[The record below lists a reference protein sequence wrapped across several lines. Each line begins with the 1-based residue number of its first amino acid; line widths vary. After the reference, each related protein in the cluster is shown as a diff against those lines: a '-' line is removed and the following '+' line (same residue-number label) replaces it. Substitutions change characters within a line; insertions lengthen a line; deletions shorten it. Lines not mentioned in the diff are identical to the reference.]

1 MPSSCLVSPL
11 SVSINLSHSPRIN
24 NKTGYII
31 YEPQCKVKT
40 WSFCSKIIKN
50 FQTLTAEH
58 GALLSTGPSVAWA
71 TRSWSDPRSK
81 NPSLTINLFFL
92 PFLKSIL
99 FVYNP
104 FFILTAYYLC
114 QLISMTI
121 CVCSIFVG
129 SSSSCCCCV
138 LCCAQMQSCV
148 WFFVIPWAVTCQAP
162 LSMGF
167 FQQEYWSGLP
177 FPTPGDLP
185 DSGIEPTSLA
195 WQADS
200 FTTAPPGKPPSCY

>member
-1 MPSSCLVSPL
+1 MPGTPLTSCVRLPCPLPAWSPHL
-11 SVSINLSHSPRIN
+11 LSINLSYSPRIN

-40 WSFCSKIIKN
+40 WSFCSKMIKN

-92 PFLKSIL
+92 PFLKSTL

-129 SSSSCCCCV
+129 SSSSFVVVVVVCYAV
-138 LCCAQMQSCV
+138 LRCIVVSDS
-148 WFFVIPWAVTCQAP
+148 
-162 LSMGF
+162 L
-167 FQQEYWSGLP
+167 WSHALWP
-177 FPTPGDLP
+177 VRRLCP
-185 DSGIEPTSLA
+185 
-195 WQADS
+195 
-200 FTTAPPGKPPSCY
+200 